1 MTTTSPGPQTRCSLP
16 RRNYLALEHPNDLLI
31 CVTVRLDMDAGPDAP
46 PYDHPLVARENAT
59 ADLFV
64 DLLFK

>member
-1 MTTTSPGPQTRCSLP
+1 MG
-16 RRNYLALEHPNDLLI
+16 HPNDLLI
-31 CVTVRLDMDAGPDAP
+31 CVTVQLDMDAGPDAP

-64 DLLFK
+64 DLLLK